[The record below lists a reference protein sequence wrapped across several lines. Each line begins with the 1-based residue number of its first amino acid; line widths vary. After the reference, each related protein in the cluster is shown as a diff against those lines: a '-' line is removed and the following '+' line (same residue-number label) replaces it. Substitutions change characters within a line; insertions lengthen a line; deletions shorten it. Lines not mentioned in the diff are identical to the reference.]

1 MQQRGARITSDRAVW
16 KPRPGSW
23 VRVAGRDGIF
33 VVLYLDESRG
43 VADLLLM
50 DQVRAIENNVALDH
64 LQELQAT

>member
-1 MQQRGARITSDRAVW
+1 MRQRDSRLPQERRAW

-23 VRVAGRDGIF
+23 VRLAGRDGIF

-50 DQVRAIENNVALDH
+50 DQIRAIENDVAIGQL
-64 LQELQAT
+64 LELQLP